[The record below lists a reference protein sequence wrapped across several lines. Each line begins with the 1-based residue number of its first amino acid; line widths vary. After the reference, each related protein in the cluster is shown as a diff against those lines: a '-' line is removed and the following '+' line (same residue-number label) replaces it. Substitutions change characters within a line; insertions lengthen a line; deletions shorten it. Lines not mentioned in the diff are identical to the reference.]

1 MLVRPDERVPI
12 ARLLQFLEHG
22 ELLARDCATW
32 QAALAPE
39 PGMKRFLL
47 SQSRQEAAHAFVF
60 HGAIAW
66 LAPKH
71 LGACPLLPSLETYR
85 RRLEAAVARRDWA
98 ETLLAEQIILEGLGE
113 AILKRVEAGLAK
125 RDAPFGR
132 LRRIL
137 IHQEEAHYAFGCR
150 ALERTIAAGDTDP
163 EALRPPALEYVALIE
178 AMVETLHDLFE
189 SIEEEPAAW
198 TADAK
203 RYLPV
208 WLTTEPRPPRAVL

>member
-22 ELLARDCATW
+22 ELLARDCAAW
-32 QAALAPE
+32 QAELAPD
-39 PGMKRFLL
+39 PGTKAFLL
-47 SQSRQEAAHAFVF
+47 SQSRQEATHALVF

-66 LAPKH
+66 LSPKH
-71 LGACPLLPSLETYR
+71 LGTGPLLPSLEEYR

-113 AILKRVEAGLAK
+113 AILKRVELGLAK
-125 RDAPFGR
+125 RGAPFGR

-150 ALERTIAAGDTDP
+150 ALKRAIAAGETDTG
-163 EALRPPALEYVALIE
+163 ALRARAHEYVALVE
-178 AMVETLHDLFE
+178 SMVATLHDLFV
-189 SIEEEPAAW
+189 SIDEDPTAW

-203 RYLPV
+203 RYLPA
-208 WLTTEPRPPRAVL
+208 WLTVET

>member
-1 MLVRPDERVPI
+1 MLVRPNERVPI
-12 ARLLQFLEHG
+12 ARLLQFLAHG
-22 ELLARDCATW
+22 ELLARDCAQW

-39 PGMKRFLL
+39 PGPRRFLL
-47 SQSRQEAAHAFVF
+47 SQSRQEAAHALVF

-66 LAPKH
+66 LSPKH
-71 LGACPLLPSLETYR
+71 LGACPLLPALEAYR
-85 RRLEAAVARRDWA
+85 RRLEAAVARRDWV

-150 ALERTIAAGDTDP
+150 ALERAIAGGDTDP
-163 EALRPPALEYVALIE
+163 EALRPRALEYVTLIE
-178 AMVETLHDLFE
+178 AMVATLQDLFE
-189 SIEEEPAAW
+189 SIGEEPAAW
-198 TADAK
+198 MDDAK
-203 RYLPV
+203 RYLPA
-208 WLTTEPRPPRAVL
+208 WLAIERRLPRAAP